1 MAAFCHLSSVR
12 PSTWPLY
19 CEIVMKRLLS
29 KWPLKAR
36 ISRQQYYSS
45 WRSFFLRSWTWPSFT
60 KKLVGLAFLC
70 LVARGLPAVCWWKWE
85 HDPNCIRDFFLCG
98 FFYQT
103 RKYKYERMGD
113 QKTLSKTRAWNTYQN
128 GCSMPIVAKVWI
140 F

>member
-45 WRSFFLRSWTWPSFT
+45 WRSFFLRSWTWPSFI
-60 KKLVGLAFLC
+60 KIGWISFFVSGCARPVCCMLVEMRAWPKLHTRFLS
-70 LVARGLPAVCWWKWE
+70 LW
-85 HDPNCIRDFFLCG
+85 

-113 QKTLSKTRAWNTYQN
+113 QKTLSKTRAWNTY
-128 GCSMPIVAKVWI
+128 SMPILLVAILWA
-140 F
+140 